1 MSTSNPTEYPAD
13 ELLADRIRHAIVFA
27 EATLRALR
35 EALKLTERAHRY
47 YSDPAYR
54 ASMPCSECGKV
65 GGCEHFPAEGGES

>member
-1 MSTSNPTEYPAD
+1 MHSKPNEYLVH
-13 ELLADRIRHAIVFA
+13 EQLSDRLRHAVVFS
-27 EATLRALR
+27 EAATRALH
-35 EALKLTERAHRY
+35 EALKLTEQVHRY